1 MSTAFDP
8 LDAATVDYA
17 DGGGPGPGVSTALF
31 VRVLLMRASFEGEFI
46 KAAMRRLITETVE
59 SLATEMQKGH

>member
-1 MSTAFDP
+1 MIPDP
-8 LDAATVDYA
+8 ADYA
-17 DGGGPGPGVSTALF
+17 DGGGPPAGGVSADRLLAAL
-31 VRVLLMRASFEGEFI
+31 LIRASREGDFI